1 MNIKK
6 LNISVFV
13 PYDLIIEEMTEKIL
27 AKKQDL
33 LNMDNFNVFY
43 QKQREDATTDLIII
57 ECQDKEDITYK
68 NLCAD
73 AISFSCDYRIM
84 EREDF
89 AELLA
94 AFNYIPLTIKEGK
107 KVIKETLARIN
118 DYLNTGE

>member
-84 EREDF
+84 GREDF